1 MTFQSIFFDQLWTQF
16 KQTSLLEFTGVVFGI
31 ASVLFSRKENIW
43 VFPTGLISTTVF
55 IYIYL
60 QCGLYADASVN
71 LYYTIMSILGWAM
84 WAKKS
89 EGQTILH
96 ISYNSIKE
104 QLYSVGFFAA
114 CWAVLYFI
122 LIKYTPSTVPVADSF
137 TSAAAFTGMYL
148 MNKKKVENWWWWII
162 TDIASIPLNAYKGLM
177 FASFQYLVFTILA
190 IMGWISWH
198 QKYKLLKNG

>member
-16 KQTSLLEFTGVVFGI
+16 CKTSLLEFTGVVFGI

-190 IMGWISWH
+190 VMGWISWH